1 MVFWPGV
8 QLAKAEERL
17 FASGAAWWRRF
28 KAAHAPGT
36 AAAKEAPATQI
47 EFLDVVDGQGR
58 AIHTVTFSGKKQ
70 EGTPLVLT
78 HGYAS
83 GSGIYYAAAAPI
95 AEQWPGPVYI
105 IDNPGCGLSDRPAW
119 AKVSAESC
127 AVEEAEDFYVDR
139 LDGWR
144 AAMGIDR
151 MVLCGHSLGGYM
163 AVAYAERHAARVE
176 RLVLVSPV
184 GVPKATPMSKEKLD
198 ALPVAF
204 KVLRRLWAGGW
215 SPFTVVRWGPGHWL
229 VRPLGLDPPTSES
242 SHPLAAL
249 LGHARSLTL
258 ASSDASSLSPP
269 QMSGYVN
276 RRMGEGSWR
285 DAEALTDYFYANLT
299 HGEESWGGCAHAT
312 LLEPGAYARAPLCER
327 IPKLDFSCGLRLSF
341 IYGGSHDWMSARSAT
356 ELQRSMASGPAGRRG
371 RVPIQVATVAY
382 AGHNLMV
389 DNPVGFTEALM
400 ASGRVAAAGA
410 DDGFDGRSFGE
421 EVWLYDRAQQQRL
434 SQSDE
439 AGELVAGAATK

>member
-47 EFLDVVDGQGR
+47 EFSDVVDGQGR

-139 LDGWR
+139 LEGWR

-229 VRPLGLDPPTSES
+229 
-242 SHPLAAL
+242 
-249 LGHARSLTL
+249 
-258 ASSDASSLSPP
+258 
-269 QMSGYVN
+269 MSGYVN